1 MNYRS
6 PVLFEKLLI
15 QKSRGLASPRSLTP
29 HHPRATVPKLSA
41 RERERERERRRRR
54 RRRRRLPR
62 SVSKMRTL
70 YRVLLLLLMDIGAA
84 QGNY

>member
-41 RERERERERRRRR
+41 REREREREKKEKKKKKKKKKTSEIREQDED
-54 RRRRRLPR
+54 L
-62 SVSKMRTL
+62 VQ
-70 YRVLLLLLMDIGAA
+70 GFAA
-84 QGNY
+84 SPDGYWSCSR